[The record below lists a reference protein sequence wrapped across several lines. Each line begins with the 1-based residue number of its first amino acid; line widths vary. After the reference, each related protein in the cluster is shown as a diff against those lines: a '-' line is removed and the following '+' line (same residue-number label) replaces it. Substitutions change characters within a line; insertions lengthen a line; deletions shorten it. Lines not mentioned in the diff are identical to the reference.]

1 MPSHYGDK
9 KTGVPKGSHRMPDGS
24 IMKGDKHPKPKKT
37 GKAVLDGEVVKFKEG
52 GLRNQLKVPKDH
64 TFTKTELMKL
74 QKIPEGDKFSFLGK
88 DFKKTKLMSQR
99 INFAL
104 TLMKSKKK

>member
-1 MPSHYGDK
+1 MADK
-9 KTGVPKGSHRMPDGS
+9 NKKNTRNPQSLLFRRLTRLLSGPLVNYRTQNNHRLRRLDM
-24 IMKGDKHPKPKKT
+24 DKY
-37 GKAVLDGEVVKFKEG
+37 ANKF
-52 GLRNQLKVPKDH
+52 
-64 TFTKTELMKL
+64 T
-74 QKIPEGDKFSFLGK
+74 SASGK

>member
-9 KTGVPKGSHRMPDGS
+9 KTGEV
-24 IMKGDKHPKPKKT
+24 
-37 GKAVLDGEVVKFKEG
+37 VLDGEKIKFKEG
-52 GLRNQLKVPKDH
+52 GLRQQLKVPKDH
-64 TFTKTELMKL
+64 KFTKTELTRI
-74 QKIPEGDKFSFLGK
+74 QKIPEGEKFTFLGK

>member
-1 MPSHYGDK
+1 MPSHYGD
-9 KTGVPKGSHRMPDGS
+9 
-24 IMKGDKHPKPKKT
+24 KKT

-74 QKIPEGDKFSFLGK
+74 QKIPEGEKFSFLGK

>member
-1 MPSHYGDK
+1 
-9 KTGVPKGSHRMPDGS
+9 
-24 IMKGDKHPKPKKT
+24 
-37 GKAVLDGEVVKFKEG
+37 
-52 GLRNQLKVPKDH
+52 LKVPKDH

-74 QKIPEGDKFSFLGK
+74 QKIPEGEKFSFLGK